1 MVEQPGAEAGGIHS
15 LNLGVAQ
22 YAASWNWTF
31 NLYET
36 RLDQAIALDSTWT
49 PYNIAKARIRGA
61 ELTGFVSLAGFDIN
75 AQASLTDARDRS
87 EGAASYDNLLPRRA
101 RSSGRVDVDRSFG
114 PLRVGITAAGSGH
127 RFDNAANSVRL
138 AGYGTVDLR
147 VEYALNDAWSV
158 QARAANVFDR
168 DYETVAWYNQPGRE
182 YQLTLRYR
190 SK

>member
-1 MVEQPGAEAGGIHS
+1 MRAALRAGQGFRGRLLNRARTGREYWLDLDIQPLHD
-15 LNLGVAQ
+15 
-22 YAASWNWTF
+22 
-31 NLYET
+31 T
-36 RLDQAIALDSTWT
+36 RG
-49 PYNIAKARIRGA
+49 R
-61 ELTGFVSLAGFDIN
+61 LTGFVSLAGFDIN

-87 EGAASYDNLLPRRA
+87 KGAASYDNLLPRRA